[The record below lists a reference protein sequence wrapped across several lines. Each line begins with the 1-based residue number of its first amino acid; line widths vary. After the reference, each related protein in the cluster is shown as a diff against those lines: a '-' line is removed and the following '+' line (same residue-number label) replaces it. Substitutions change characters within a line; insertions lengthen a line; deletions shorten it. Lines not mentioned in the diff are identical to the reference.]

1 MRLKA
6 LFLLIVVALVAV
18 PVSAQLVGRTVT
30 VALLPA
36 CNGPSNMALVT
47 DATNS
52 TTLGAG
58 GGSANVWV
66 SCATGSWAI
75 EEVAAVSDLTGYL
88 ETSGTKAA
96 QISIEATGA
105 GNDVS
110 LVAADD
116 VILTPA
122 DALTVAAGGAAAIT
136 TTAGAITLTAGGTT
150 EDASVISTDDIFLT
164 PDDALVAIA
173 GGATTITST
182 AGTVAIASSAG
193 SVTVTAVGATQDVTL
208 TAADDVILAPTDAL
222 TGTVG
227 GAVAI
232 TTTAGDIGFVVGGTT
247 QDFTVSSVD
256 DATFTITDDVVFTV
270 QDFLPSASATAVIV
284 APATTITASTSVLM
298 TTPKASVS
306 GVIEH
311 KVTNVTV
318 ADDAGGTKPTGAIPV
333 TTDYATCTCN
343 DATGCT
349 MSIAEPTVTV
359 GYGRL
364 LVIASV
370 GTGNCEFADSAGVTE
385 IGAALVLEPTSTA
398 TYAYLNAAWH
408 LIATTDNVP

>member
-1 MRLKA
+1 MTITLAARASRKISQPETDLHKEQLTMRPKA
-6 LFLLIVVALVAV
+6 IFLLIVVALVAV

-30 VALLPA
+30 VALLPD
-36 CNGPSNMALVT
+36 CNGPKNMALVT
-47 DATNS
+47 DATNA

-58 GGSANVWV
+58 GGSAKVWV
-66 SCATGSWAI
+66 SCASGSWAI

-116 VILTPA
+116 VILTPT

-232 TTTAGDIGFVVGGTT
+232 TTTAGAIGLTAGGTT
-247 QDFTVSSVD
+247 QDITLTSVD
-256 DATFTITDDVVFTV
+256 DIALVATDDTTV
-270 QDFLPSASATAVIV
+270 AGDDVSISS
-284 APATTITASTSVLM
+284 TTVKLNPGASTVELAM
-298 TTPKASVS
+298 
-306 GVIEH
+306 
-311 KVTNVTV
+311 
-318 ADDAGGTKPTGAIPV
+318 
-333 TTDYATCTCN
+333 
-343 DATGCT
+343 
-349 MSIAEPTVTV
+349 
-359 GYGRL
+359 
-364 LVIASV
+364 
-370 GTGNCEFADSAGVTE
+370 SAGVSTFLGSL
-385 IGAALVLEPTSTA
+385 ILPIASAPPVACAAGSKGTIYYDSDLNELCVCNATDYKQIDDMST
-398 TYAYLNAAWH
+398 TCS
-408 LIATTDNVP
+408 